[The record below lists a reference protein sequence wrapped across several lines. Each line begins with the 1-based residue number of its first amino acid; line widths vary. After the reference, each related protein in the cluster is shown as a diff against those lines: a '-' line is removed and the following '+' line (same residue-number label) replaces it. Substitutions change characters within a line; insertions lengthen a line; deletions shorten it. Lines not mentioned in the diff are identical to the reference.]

1 MNNMIKVLV
10 DDVNSRSVY
19 ETEVDGNSASALSKI
34 IKCECI
40 DVGYHLIDKEEYTF
54 IVDDEGL
61 LIQKPVPSVVKN
73 FASINVGTTIIC
85 KSEGSYFASLSDKDI
100 AKIRKH
106 IKFLRED
113 CDNPDKT
120 FPTVFVD

>member
-61 LIQKPVPSVVKN
+61 LIQKPVPSVVKKLC
-73 FASINVGTTIIC
+73 VYKC
-85 KSEGSYFASLSDKDI
+85 W
-100 AKIRKH
+100 
-106 IKFLRED
+106 
-113 CDNPDKT
+113 DNDYL
-120 FPTVFVD
+120 